1 MLQGFRPPPQSP
13 LAFAQ
18 LALCCAVLCTQA
30 AAAAPEADG
39 YEIRREGTSPFV
51 RDAAMR
57 TAVAREAQ
65 CNALAAQCRVLATTH
80 GSAAGAACLARMQSF
95 ELIGDPGTAGRRE
108 VIEYH
113 LPARQK
119 SSVTVRTLEL
129 VETAVCR
136 LEVLERVTTTITH
149 HQPRGRRVFTRVIN
163 PRKGAQPWRSQ
174 HLPALGA
181 DSLALV
187 SERFAIDA
195 TMVVSPLPER
205 GEERFAGMPCH
216 WKRITGPWTMALCES
231 THSLGMPINRSLST
245 QVTGPGA
252 DGPEVLLEEKVVLFR
267 GPVALSTT
275 HFEPGGHRTDEASH
289 EPAAEEDGNAHA
301 D

>member
-1 MLQGFRPPPQSP
+1 MSHAFNPPRRSL
-13 LAFAQ
+13 LAFVQ
-18 LALCCAVLCTQA
+18 LALSCAALFPRVATA
-30 AAAAPEADG
+30 SPEAGG
-39 YEIRREGTSPFV
+39 YEIRREGSSPFV

-65 CNALAAQCRVLATTH
+65 CNALVAQCRMLATTH
-80 GSAAGAACLARMQSF
+80 GSAAGAECLARMQPF
-95 ELIGDPGTAGRRE
+95 ALIGDPGTVGQRM
-108 VIEYH
+108 VVEYH

-119 SSVTVRTLEL
+119 SAVTVRTREL

-136 LEVLERVTTTITH
+136 LEVLERVTTTLTH
-149 HQPRGRRVFTRVIN
+149 HQPRGRQVVSRVIN

-174 HLPALGA
+174 RLPALGA

-195 TMVVSPLPER
+195 TMAVSPLRER
-205 GEERFAGMPCH
+205 GESRIAGMPCH
-216 WKRITGPWTMALCES
+216 WKRITGPWTMELCET

-245 QVTGPGA
+245 EVTGPGA
-252 DGPEVLLEEKVVLFR
+252 DGPEVLLKEQVVLFR
-267 GPVALSTT
+267 GPVALPPT
-275 HFEPGGHRTDEASH
+275 HFEPGGGGTDEAEH
-289 EPAAEEDGNAHA
+289 ETAVEEEGNARA